1 MELSI
6 IIPAHNEEHRISK
19 TLESYSNFYAKKYK
33 NLVEI
38 LVIVNGSRDNTI
50 NVVNQYSKKYPII
63 KGYEYKPKI
72 GKGGAI
78 IEGLKKAQGNL
89 IGYVDADLATSPEA
103 FYDLITKINGYQG
116 IIASRWM
123 KGSII
128 NKKQPISRLVASRGF
143 NFLVRLLLDLK
154 YKDTQCGA
162 KLFTKKA
169 VDSVINE
176 LRTKYFSFDIDLLYN
191 MKKNKLKI
199 IEIPTTWHDQE
210 KSTLVIRNTISN
222 MFMALMRIRLYHSR
236 FKFILDAYDQLKKSY
251 FTK

>member
-6 IIPAHNEEHRISK
+6 IIPAYNEENRISK
-19 TLESYSNFYAKKYK
+19 TLESYGNFYYKKYK

-38 LVIVNGSRDNTI
+38 IIIVNGSKDNTI
-50 NVVNQYSKKYPII
+50 EIVNQYSKKYPII
-63 KGYEYKPKI
+63 KGYEYKSKI
-72 GKGGAI
+72 GKGGAL
-78 IEGLKKAQGNL
+78 IEGLKKAGGNL

-103 FYDLITKINGYQG
+103 FYDLISKINGYDG

-128 NKKQPISRLVASRGF
+128 NKKQPLSRLIASRGF
-143 NFLVRLLLDLK
+143 NYLVRLLLGLK

-169 VDSVINE
+169 INSVIND
-176 LRTKYFSFDIDLLYN
+176 LKTKYFSFDIDLLYN
-191 MKKNKLKI
+191 LKKNKLKI
-199 IEIPTTWHDQE
+199 IEVPTIWNDHE
-210 KSTLVIRNTISN
+210 KSTLIIRNTIPN

-236 FKFILDAYDQLKKSY
+236 FKFILTAYDKLKSSY